1 MKKLSMFVL
10 LAAFVPAWAGLG
22 DLGKIKS
29 LVDKKDK
36 EQKKEEASSESDAT
50 KTEAQPAEPAE
61 PTQPMNK
68 PEDVDKGGD
77 VKTPWFDM
85 KVGQMVKYNSINEMA
100 MLEEVVEVKDRVVL
114 MKSTTFQKG
123 KPIAKML
130 MYYPKFTKPVEQKPE
145 AKTDVKT
152 TDLPDETL
160 KIGGKD
166 IKCKVKKTEMPQD
179 GKTITT
185 IMWMSEDVPF
195 GPVKMQSDAMGKMQV
210 IREVVEFKK

>member
-10 LAAFVPAWAGLG
+10 LAVVVPTWAGLG
-22 DLGKIKS
+22 DLGKIKN

-36 EQKKEEASSESDAT
+36 EQKKEEASSENDAT

-77 VKTPWFDM
+77 VKTPWCDM
-85 KVGQMVKYNSINEMA
+85 KVGQMVKYNTINEMA
-100 MLEEVVEVKDRVVL
+100 MLEEIVEVKDRVVL

-123 KPIAKML
+123 KPIAKNL
-130 MYYPKFTKPVEQKPE
+130 MYYAKFTKPVEQKPE

-152 TDLPDETL
+152 TDLPDEKL
-160 KIGGKD
+160 KIGEKE
-166 IKCKVKKTEMPQD
+166 ITCKVKKTEMVQD